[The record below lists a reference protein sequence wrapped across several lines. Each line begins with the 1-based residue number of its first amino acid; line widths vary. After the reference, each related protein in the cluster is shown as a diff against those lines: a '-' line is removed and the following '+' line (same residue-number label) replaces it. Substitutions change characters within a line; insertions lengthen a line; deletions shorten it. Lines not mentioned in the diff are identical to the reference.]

1 LFGIANRIGKIYR
14 EYPRTFWALVAA
26 GFIDTIGGTLL
37 FPFFSLYVTQRFGVG
52 MTEAGLLLGVFS
64 LAGMAGG
71 ALGGALTDRFG
82 RRGIVL
88 FGLVF
93 SAVSA
98 LTMGLVND
106 LVVFYPLGAVV
117 GLLGSLADPARQAI
131 VADVLP
137 ENQRAEGFGLMRVAG
152 NLAWIIG
159 PTIGG
164 FVANYSFMMLFILDT
179 ITSCLTA
186 VVIYLLV
193 PETKPQAAPGAEPQG
208 MVQVFAGYRH
218 VFRDGLFM
226 GLIGCSMLVLIV
238 YQQLYSTLAVYL
250 RDVHGISPQGFGFLI
265 SVNAGLVVLL
275 QLWVTRRIKARPP
288 LLMMAVGAILYGAGF
303 GMIGFVSAYWL
314 FVVAAIIITAG
325 EMIAVPVSQSLAAMM
340 APADMRGRYMAVF
353 GLAWAIPSTI
363 GPLAAGLVMDN
374 LNPNL
379 VWYAAIALCAAGAAG
394 YYLLHTRAGERLS
407 VTADAAEPAP

>member
-1 LFGIANRIGKIYR
+1 MFGLPNRIGKIYR

-37 FPFFSLYVTQRFGVG
+37 FPFFALYVTQRFGVG
-52 MTEAGLLLGVFS
+52 MTEAGLLLAAFS

-88 FGLVF
+88 FGLIF
-93 SAVSA
+93 SAASA

-106 LVVFYPLGAVV
+106 LAVFYPLAAFV
-117 GLLGSLADPARQAI
+117 GLLGSVADPARQAI

-137 ENQRAEGFGLMRVAG
+137 EDQRAEGFGLLRVSA

-159 PTIGG
+159 PSIGG

-179 ITSCLTA
+179 IASCLTA
-186 VVIYLLV
+186 VVVYLLV
-193 PETKPQAAPGAEPQG
+193 PETKPQAAPGEEAKS

-226 GLIGCSMLVLIV
+226 GLIASSMLVLIV

-265 SVNAGLVVLL
+265 SVNASLVVLL
-275 QLWVTRRIKARPP
+275 QLWVTRRIKTRPP
-288 LLMMAVGAILYGAGF
+288 LLMLVVGALLYAVGF

-314 FVVAAIIITAG
+314 FVVAAIVITAG
-325 EMIAVPVSQSLAAMM
+325 EMIAVPVSQSLAAIM

-374 LNPNL
+374 LDPNL
-379 VWYAAIALCAAGAAG
+379 VWYSAIVLCAAGAAG
-394 YYLLHTRAGERLS
+394 YYLLHLRAGERL
-407 VTADAAEPAP
+407 AAAATEAAS

>member
-1 LFGIANRIGKIYR
+1 MFGMVDRVGKVFR

-26 GFIDTIGGTLL
+26 NFIDTIGGTLL
-37 FPFFSLYVTQRFGVG
+37 FPYFSLYVTQRFGVG
-52 MTEAGLLLGVFS
+52 MTEAGLLLAVFS
-64 LAGMAGG
+64 LSGMAGAG
-71 ALGGALTDRFG
+71 LGGALTDRFG

-93 SAVSA
+93 SAAGA
-98 LTMGLVND
+98 LTLGMVGELWM
-106 LVVFYPLGAVV
+106 FYPLAAVV
-117 GLLGSLADPARQAI
+117 GLLGSVADPARQAI
-131 VADVLP
+131 IADVLP

-164 FVANYSFMMLFILDT
+164 LLAGYSFMWLFILDF

-193 PETKPQAAPGAEPQG
+193 PETMPQAVPCAKPQG

-218 VFRDGLFM
+218 VFKDGFFM
-226 GLIGCSMLVLIV
+226 GVVAASMLMLIV
-238 YQQLYSTLAVYL
+238 YQQLYSTLSVYL
-250 RDVHGISPQGFGFLI
+250 RDSHGVSAQGYGLLL
-265 SVNAGLVVLL
+265 SLNAGLVVLL

-288 LLMMAVGAILYGAGF
+288 LLMMVAGTMLYAVGF
-303 GMIGFVSAYWL
+303 GMFGFVSAYWL
-314 FVVAAIIITAG
+314 FVVAAVIITAG
-325 EMIAVPVSQSLAAMM
+325 EMIVVPVAQSLAAIL
-340 APADMRGRYMAVF
+340 APADMRGRYMAVW

-363 GPLAAGLVMDN
+363 GPVAAGLVMDN

-379 VWYAAIALCAAGAAG
+379 VWYASIVLCSAGAMG
-394 YYLLHTRAGERLS
+394 YYLLHTRAQKRL
-407 VTADAAEPAP
+407 AMAAQPEP